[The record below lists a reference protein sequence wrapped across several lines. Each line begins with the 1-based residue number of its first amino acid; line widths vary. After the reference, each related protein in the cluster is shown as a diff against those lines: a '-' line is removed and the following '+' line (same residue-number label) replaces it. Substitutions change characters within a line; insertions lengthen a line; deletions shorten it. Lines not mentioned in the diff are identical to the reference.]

1 MERVRARIRLE
12 FTVRRSRNP
21 HYSLRAFARDLGIG
35 SGRLSELLSG
45 KRAFTV
51 RSVERISRALKL
63 SQEEFEELV
72 DALEE
77 TDPNIQLGMRS
88 I

>member
-12 FTVRRSRNP
+12 YTLRRTRNP
-21 HYSLRAFARDLGIG
+21 SYSLRAFARDIGIG

-45 KRAFTV
+45 KRRFTP
-51 RSVERISRALKL
+51 RSIERISRALKL
-63 SQEEFEELV
+63 SQEEFEDLV
-72 DALEE
+72 EALEE
-77 TDPNIQLGMRS
+77 TDPNIHVGMQV